1 MGEHYNEMLEKLSLS
16 LEKTTSDAESF
27 LASLEIEFESL
38 IAHGFAYGFNKYYYF
53 SRSVYSYTCNCFCY
67 GSYVRYR

>member
-38 IAHGFAYGFNKYYYF
+38 IAHGFAYGFN
-53 SRSVYSYTCNCFCY
+53 
-67 GSYVRYR
+67 